1 MGLMDKVKAQADKLA
16 QQAQDTAREG
26 KARLDQ
32 AQANKHADVL
42 LRNLGALLY
51 AERTNRGT
59 PDTEAQVARV
69 TGEISAHEAE
79 FGINLAPQAAGW
91 RPPPSGTPGP
101 GAPGGTGAP
110 ADTGAPGGTPSTPFT
125 DPQSSSFPPAGSP
138 DAPPP
143 GSTNFPPAGA
153 PDAPPPGSTGVPPS
167 GPTGFPPQAPPNS

>member
-101 GAPGGTGAP
+101 GAPGGTAAP
-110 ADTGAPGGTPSTPFT
+110 ADTGAPVGTPSTPFT
-125 DPQSSSFPPAGSP
+125 DPQASSSPPAGAP

-143 GSTNFPPAGA
+143 GSTNFPPAGS
-153 PDAPPPGSTGVPPS
+153 PDAPPPGSKGFPPS
-167 GPTGFPPQAPPNS
+167 EPTGFPPPVPPSS

>member
-59 PDTEAQVARV
+59 PDTEAQVTRLV
-69 TGEISAHEAE
+69 GEISAHEAD

-91 RPPPSGTPGP
+91 RPPPGSPGTPGDS
-101 GAPGGTGAP
+101 GGSA
-110 ADTGAPGGTPSTPFT
+110 
-125 DPQSSSFPPAGSP
+125 
-138 DAPPP
+138 
-143 GSTNFPPAGA
+143 N
-153 PDAPPPGSTGVPPS
+153 V
-167 GPTGFPPQAPPNS
+167 PPQAPPAG

>member
-79 FGINLAPQAAGW
+79 FGLNLAPQAAGW
-91 RPPPSGTPGP
+91 RPPPSGTPG
-101 GAPGGTGAP
+101 GAGASGGTGAP
-110 ADTGAPGGTPSTPFT
+110 GDTGAPGGTPSTPFT
-125 DPQSSSFPPAGSP
+125 DPQSSSFPPSGSPDAPPPGSP

-143 GSTNFPPAGA
+143 GSTNFPPS
-153 PDAPPPGSTGVPPS
+153 GS
-167 GPTGFPPQAPPNS
+167 TGFPPQAPPNS

>member
-1 MGLMDKVKAQADKLA
+1 MDKVKAQADKLA

-91 RPPPSGTPGP
+91 RPPPSG
-101 GAPGGTGAP
+101 APGGTGTPGGTGA
-110 ADTGAPGGTPSTPFT
+110 AGDTGAPGGTPSTPFT
-125 DPQSSSFPPAGSP
+125 DPQSSSFPPPGTP

-143 GSTNFPPAGA
+143 GSTNFPPS
-153 PDAPPPGSTGVPPS
+153 GS
-167 GPTGFPPQAPPNS
+167 TGFPPQAPPNS

>member
-91 RPPPSGTPGP
+91 RPPPSG
-101 GAPGGTGAP
+101 APGGTGTPGGTGA
-110 ADTGAPGGTPSTPFT
+110 AGDTGAPGGTPSTPFT
-125 DPQSSSFPPAGSP
+125 DPQSSSFPPPGTP

-143 GSTNFPPAGA
+143 GSTNFPPS
-153 PDAPPPGSTGVPPS
+153 GS
-167 GPTGFPPQAPPNS
+167 TGFPPQAPPNS

>member
-91 RPPPSGTPGP
+91 RPPPSGTPG
-101 GAPGGTGAP
+101 GTGATG
-110 ADTGAPGGTPSTPFT
+110 DTGAPGGTPSTPFT
-125 DPQSSSFPPAGSP
+125 DPQSSSVPPPGSPEAPPPGSP

-143 GSTNFPPAGA
+143 GSTNFPP
-153 PDAPPPGSTGVPPS
+153 SES
-167 GPTGFPPQAPPNS
+167 TGFPPQAPPNS

>member
-16 QQAQDTAREG
+16 QQAQETAREG

-59 PDTEAQVARV
+59 PDTEAQATRLV
-69 TGEISAHEAE
+69 GEISAHEAE

-91 RPPPSGTPGP
+91 RPPPGGSG
-101 GAPGGTGAP
+101 GASGSGGS
-110 ADTGAPGGTPSTPFT
+110 ADVP
-125 DPQSSSFPPAGSP
+125 PQS
-138 DAPPP
+138 
-143 GSTNFPPAGA
+143 
-153 PDAPPPGSTGVPPS
+153 PPS
-167 GPTGFPPQAPPNS
+167 S